1 MLYYLLV
8 HSMDAVEE
16 WHRNKCRTYPLIRA
30 KLVFRHDVHT
40 STQEITQNENVI
52 AANNNKNGEFEKV

>member
-1 MLYYLLV
+1 
-8 HSMDAVEE
+8 MDAVEE

-30 KLVFRHDVHT
+30 KVVFRHDVHT